1 MLNTNI
7 HNIDFRGFGSFKS
20 QWTNS
25 HFGWGSIQEWGCI
38 QADTVHKFNYFS
50 GMTRHQR
57 DDDLSYGRRTFEAH
71 SLRPAFVPYHLYG
84 QLASSKQGMEFLIK

>member
-1 MLNTNI
+1 
-7 HNIDFRGFGSFKS
+7 
-20 QWTNS
+20 
-25 HFGWGSIQEWGCI
+25 
-38 QADTVHKFNYFS
+38 
-50 GMTRHQR
+50 MTRHQR